1 MKIVSLVFW
10 IFIAYVVFNWHSE
23 PSDTQASI
31 SGTSDDLPVP
41 IPKAPP
47 PSITDQIA
55 SNDGKPT
62 DQLIMLAAENCR
74 AAVKDNWSGYGDAD
88 FSFKDILNARYSYTN
103 GVIDI
108 MVPFRHQNM
117 YGAKVGD
124 YAECHLRAKDT
135 DWTVVSY
142 KP

>member
-1 MKIVSLVFW
+1 MKIISLAFWVFV
-10 IFIAYVVFNWHSE
+10 AYVVFNWNSN
-23 PSDTQASI
+23 DTQSPPENTQ
-31 SGTSDDLPVP
+31 GDLPVP

-47 PSITDQIA
+47 PSLTEQI
-55 SNDGKPT
+55 SNNHGKPT

-74 AAVKDNWSGYGDAD
+74 AAIKENWIGYGDAD

-108 MVPFRHQNM
+108 VVPFNHQNM

-124 YAECHLRAKDT
+124 YAECHLRAKGT
-135 DWTVVSY
+135 DWSLVSH